1 MELPFKFGSCFGL
14 PSSVFRLKIMAY
26 EVSIFLENKIGH
38 FERITSVLKEAQINI
53 RSMAINDTANGW
65 GILNLIVNDP
75 LKAKKALSEKGVS
88 VALRKV
94 IALEMRDE
102 AGGLDDLL
110 MEVAKA
116 EVNFDNAVGR
126 VITEKQKAILILN
139 VDDYQSSIEKLLEQG
154 LKIIDDDTVYGV
166 S

>member
-1 MELPFKFGSCFGL
+1 
-14 PSSVFRLKIMAY
+14 MAH

-38 FERITSVLKEAQINI
+38 FERVTRILKETSINI

-75 LKAKKALSEKGVS
+75 QKAYEALSEKGVS

-94 IALEMRDE
+94 IALEMKDE

-110 MEVAKA
+110 MEVAQA
-116 EVNFDNAVGR
+116 NVNFNNAIGR
-126 VITEKQKAILILN
+126 IIQETKTAILILN
-139 VDDYQSSIEKLLEQG
+139 VEDYAVSVAKLEKQGVKILDDA
-154 LKIIDDDTVYGV
+154 TVYGT

>member
-1 MELPFKFGSCFGL
+1 MRFTSVFGL
-14 PSSVFRLKIMAY
+14 QSSGFKIMAY

-38 FERITSVLKEAQINI
+38 FERITSVLKDAQINI

-75 LKAKKALSEKGVS
+75 IKAKDELSAKGVS
-88 VALRKV
+88 VALREV

-139 VDDYQSSIEKLLEQG
+139 VDDYAESIKKLEKQG
-154 LKIIDDDTVYGV
+154 VQIIDDQTVYGT

>member
-1 MELPFKFGSCFGL
+1 
-14 PSSVFRLKIMAY
+14 MAY

-75 LKAKKALSEKGVS
+75 KKAKKALSEKGVS

-110 MEVAKA
+110 MEVARA

-126 VITEKQKAILILN
+126 VITETQKAILILH
-139 VDDYQSSIEKLLEQG
+139 VDDYAESIKKLEKQG
-154 LKIIDDDTVYGV
+154 VQIIDDQTVYGT

>member
-1 MELPFKFGSCFGL
+1 
-14 PSSVFRLKIMAY
+14 MAY

-75 LKAKKALSEKGVS
+75 IKAKKALSEKGVS

-139 VDDYQSSIEKLLEQG
+139 VDDYAESIKKLEQQG
-154 LKIIDDDTVYGV
+154 VQIIDDQTVYGT